1 MYCKNCGK
9 EVNEKAVAC
18 ISCGVPPLL
27 EKKFC
32 QECGVSTNTNQVIC
46 VKCGVSLTTSK
57 TGAML
62 SSTGKLDGF
71 YCSSD
76 DKIIMGVCGGLG
88 HKYGLSP
95 WIMRLVFLCG
105 TGAIIAIPVYFVLGT
120 KEKIPTKNL

>member
-9 EVNEKAVAC
+9 EVNEKAFAC

-32 QECGVSTNTNQVIC
+32 QDCGVETNANQVIC
-46 VKCGVSLTTSK
+46 IKCGVSLNNSNQSSSIS
-57 TGAML
+57 L
-62 SSTGKLDGF
+62 SNNLDGF

-88 HKYGLSP
+88 HKFGLSP
-95 WIMRLVFLCG
+95 WLMRLVFLFG
-105 TGAIIAIPVYFVLGT
+105 GAAIVALPVYFVLGT
-120 KEKIPTKNL
+120 KEKIPTKTI